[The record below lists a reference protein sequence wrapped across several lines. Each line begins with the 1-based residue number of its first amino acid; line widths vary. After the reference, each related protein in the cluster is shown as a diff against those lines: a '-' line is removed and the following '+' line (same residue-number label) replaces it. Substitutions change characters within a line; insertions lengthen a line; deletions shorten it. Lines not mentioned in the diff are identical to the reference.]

1 MKIMTLRTARCAGL
15 YWLLR
20 GRGPSSLKAGPRVH
34 IHVVMQ
40 VGAPEVEVL
49 TTDISFSLF
58 IFSLFLRICLEAMW
72 FIWRTWDVCPC
83 A

>member
-1 MKIMTLRTARCAGL
+1 MQAYR
-15 YWLLR
+15 LLR

-49 TTDISFSLF
+49 TTDIFFSLF
-58 IFSLFLRICLEAMW
+58 ISFSFSKHLLGGHVVYLEDLGCLSL
-72 FIWRTWDVCPC
+72 CLNK
-83 A
+83 